1 MNRIAFSRRLIK
13 YSADVIGAKIDRR
26 IEREAL
32 NSLFLSVLLESVLQ
46 ARLGYHNGIRRHVYR
61 AVFKNKLSVIIIVKQ
76 LAHEALTFDGSHYRG
91 RNRVSR
97 LEARKSF
104 VIKELVY
111 RLEHLNIG
119 IEINAAV
126 VIECIETDII
136 GNESPLFVFI
146 CLFDIL
152 IAVDIKV
159 FFAPFDYLIFGK
171 IFLPRCYAFF
181 L

>member
-1 MNRIAFSRRLIK
+1 MKPSTVCFFPFCLSPCFRHAS
-13 YSADVIGAKIDRR
+13 VITTVFAVIS
-26 IEREAL
+26 IEP
-32 NSLFLSVLLESVLQ
+32 SS
-46 ARLGYHNGIRRHVYR
+46 
-61 AVFKNKLSVIIIVKQ
+61 NKLSVIIIVKQ

-111 RLEHLNIG
+111 RLEHLDIG

-136 GNESPLFVFI
+136 GNESPFCFS
-146 CLFDIL
+146 
-152 IAVDIKV
+152 
-159 FFAPFDYLIFGK
+159 
-171 IFLPRCYAFF
+171 YAS
-181 L
+181 LTY